1 MNAIALQEPVSKLRG
16 PVTDY
21 TLPGHEW
28 VLAPLEQELTTDP
41 MADSYGL
48 RRDRALV
55 SAGGA

>member
-41 MADSYGL
+41 MAGSNGIRQD
-48 RRDRALV
+48 DRE
-55 SAGGA
+55 S